1 MTFCERYFLG
11 FAKRFIL
18 RHALL
23 KRACLFFLVQKPV
36 TRLLKPPFTRTSKII
51 AIDITY
57 VCNLKCNNCVRSCKQ
72 APTSQRMTV
81 EQIKKFIKESIE
93 NNNRWERIRLMGG
106 EPTLHPDLLKIVQ
119 LLLEY
124 KKKYSPEAVIE
135 VVTNGH
141 GKTVNNILSKLPKD
155 IEISNSAK
163 DSPMQEHF
171 LAFNIAPRD
180 LKHYRFA
187 DYSVGCRGMTVSGM
201 GLTPYGYYPC
211 AVSGGIDRIFGF
223 NIGRKKLPLDDDS
236 MKDQR
241 EKFCQYCGRFR
252 GMGGWVKEEVM
263 SPTWKN
269 AYASYKSKKPTLSL
283 Y

>member
-18 RHALL
+18 RHGLL
-23 KRACLFFLVQKPV
+23 KRGCLFVLVQRPV
-36 TRLLKPPFTRTSKII
+36 AKLLGPLFTRTSKII

-72 APTSQRMTV
+72 APTSERMNV
-81 EQIKKFIKESIE
+81 KQIERFMKESIDA
-93 NNNRWERIRLMGG
+93 NVKWEKIRLMGG
-106 EPTLHPDLLKIVQ
+106 EPTLHPDLLEIIR
-119 LLLEY
+119 LLLNY
-124 KKKYSPEAVIE
+124 KKEFSPDTAIE
-135 VVTNGH
+135 IVTNGY
-141 GKTVNNILSKLPKD
+141 GRTVNNVLSRLPKD
-155 IEISNSAK
+155 VEVSNSAK
-163 DSPMQEHF
+163 DSPVQENF

-180 LKHYRFA
+180 LTYYRFA

-201 GLTPYGYYPC
+201 GLNPYGYYTC

-223 NIGRKKLPLDDDS
+223 DVGRKRLPSPDDS

-241 EKFCQYCGRFR
+241 EILCQYCGRFR
-252 GMGGWVKEEVM
+252 GMGGWIKEETM
-263 SPTWKN
+263 SPAWEKVYGRYR
-269 AYASYKSKKPTLSL
+269 AKKPTLSL